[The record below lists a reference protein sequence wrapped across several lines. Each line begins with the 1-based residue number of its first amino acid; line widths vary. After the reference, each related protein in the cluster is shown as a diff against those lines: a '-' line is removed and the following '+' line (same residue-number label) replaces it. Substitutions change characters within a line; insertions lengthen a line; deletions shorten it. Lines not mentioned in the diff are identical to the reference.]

1 MNSRLPLQVVVIQPE
16 TAEGRAELARRVA
29 QVHAEAVMYTL
40 QRLDCPDRQKRELL
54 QAVVETLRARN
65 P

>member
-1 MNSRLPLQVVVIQPE
+1 MNSCSSLQVVVMQPE

-40 QRLDCPDRQKRELL
+40 QRLDCPDRQKRDLL
-54 QAVVETLRARN
+54 QAVLETLRAGD

>member
-1 MNSRLPLQVVVIQPE
+1 MNSRLPLQVVVIHPE

-40 QRLDCPDRQKRELL
+40 QRLDCPDRQKRDLL